1 MANSNLIQRHP
12 FHLVDTSPWPFVA
25 GMSALSLTTGFV
37 MYMQCYQ
44 GGFYVFSF
52 GFISLLFTFFVWWR
66 DRLHTGRM
74 IDLLYACRQFV
85 FIK

>member
-12 FHLVDTSPWPFVA
+12 FHLVDQSPWPFVA

-37 MYMQCYQ
+37 MYMHCYE

-52 GFISLLFTFFVWWR
+52 GFISLLFTFLFGGEISYEKV
-66 DRLHTGRM
+66 HFKV
-74 IDLLYACRQFV
+74 IIQKLY
-85 FIK
+85 KMD

>member
-44 GGFYVFSF
+44 GGFYVFS
-52 GFISLLFTFFVWWR
+52 
-66 DRLHTGRM
+66 
-74 IDLLYACRQFV
+74 
-85 FIK
+85 